1 MSRPL
6 AAGLLLSLAWLSL
19 PGGAGSQEVTG
30 HRVYGILAYE
40 PGSGQLGLAAASTG
54 FSVASGGALVESGT
68 GAVLVHPA
76 FSGEEARSALRSLRE
91 GVSPSQAVSGRAGRG
106 GVVQIGAL
114 TPGCTGAAREAADAP
129 PGTSAESG
137 EVGGICFLALGT
149 RLLAPG
155 QLSDLVEGF
164 TGASGTLTERLVAA
178 LEAVEESWP
187 GAGGSRSAVV
197 WVASEGEEGP
207 LGRSELR
214 LQVDDHGRPVRA
226 LRETATTGRADW
238 LARRAGRAVDAG
250 RFEEAASVADSAA
263 ALDLSNP
270 VAWLHLGRARL
281 YQEREEEAEEAF
293 RRMLELDPWM
303 LGLLGNPRGPSVR
316 EGVIPFYPRLLRRL
330 DVYRREFFD
339 DIDFGERGY

>member
-6 AAGLLLSLAWLSL
+6 AAGLLLSLALVSL
-19 PGGAGSQEVTG
+19 PEGAGSQEVTG
-30 HRVYGILAYE
+30 DRAYGILAYE

-54 FSVASGGALVESGT
+54 FSVASGGALVEPGT

-76 FSGEEARSALRSLRE
+76 FSAEEGRSALRSLRD
-91 GVSPSQAVSGRAGRG
+91 GVGPSQAVSGRAGRS

-114 TPGCTGAAREAADAP
+114 TPACTGAVRKAAAAP
-129 PGTSAESG
+129 PGTSARSG
-137 EVGGICFLALGT
+137 EVGEICFLALGT
-149 RLLAPG
+149 RLLAFG

-164 TGASGTLTERLVAA
+164 TRASGSLTERLLAA

-187 GAGGSRSAVV
+187 RAGGSRSAAV

-214 LQVDDHGRPVRA
+214 LQVDEHGRPVRA
-226 LRETATTGRADW
+226 LREMATKGRADW
-238 LARRAGRAVDAG
+238 MARRAGRAVDAG
-250 RFEEAASVADSAA
+250 RFEEAASTADSAT

-270 VAWLHLGRARL
+270 TAWLHLGRARL
-281 YQEREEEAEEAF
+281 YQGREEEAEEAF

-303 LGLLGNPRGPSVR
+303 LSLLGDPEEPSVR